1 MKKKRKSTTILLIVV
16 FLAGLSLLL
25 YPTVSNY
32 INSKNQTKVINSYI
46 EAVSAI
52 DEVEYQKLYDDA
64 VSYNAEKRGYNGSPV
79 LTEDELDEYNS
90 LLDLTGTGVMGYIDI
105 PTIGVTVPIYHGT
118 DDTVLQVG
126 VGHLEWTSLPV
137 GGLGTHCVLS
147 GHRGLPSS
155 KLFTELDDVS
165 EGDVFTLRVL
175 NEVLTYEV
183 DQILIIDPDVTD
195 PLQIVEGKDYCTLV
209 TCTPYGINTHRLLVR
224 GHRIETVEERE
235 AVRISADCIQ
245 VEELIAASVMAV
257 PILLIFLIVIFMD
270 SSRRKRRNSAE

>member
-105 PTIGVTVPIYHGT
+105 PTIGVTLPIYHGT

-245 VEELIAASVMAV
+245 VEELITASVMAV